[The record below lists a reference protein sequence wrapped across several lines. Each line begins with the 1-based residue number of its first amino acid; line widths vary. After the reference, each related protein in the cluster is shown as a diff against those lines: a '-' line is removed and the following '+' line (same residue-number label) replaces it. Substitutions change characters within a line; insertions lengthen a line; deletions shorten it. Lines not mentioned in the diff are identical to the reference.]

1 MLAEAAN
8 VSASIPGCKYDIVDQ
23 GVFKKRSESIKFDSG
38 KTGRLDPIKRL
49 EQTDFFETNIAV
61 KAT

>member
-1 MLAEAAN
+1 MAEAAN

-23 GVFKKRSESIKFDSG
+23 AVFKKRSESIKFDTR

>member
-23 GVFKKRSESIKFDSG
+23 GVFKKRSESIKFDTG
-38 KTGRLDPIKRL
+38 KTGRLDPIRRT
-49 EQTDFFETNIAV
+49 E
-61 KAT
+61 